1 MMLSGAGGRRTGGF
15 GHTPQRPAGGDLHA
29 PHKLRRCSPQDRSRQ
44 PPRSRREL
52 FRGRRQVS
60 TELRT
65 RQALSPRMAASATAL
80 PGCCAGSQADAP
92 SSATC
97 VSLPSADA
105 AASGRRRRR
114 STAGRNNTGATA
126 HGAEVATR
134 SLAGPHAL
142 LQCGAAARCNVA
154 CGSGVGMPAS
164 TLLMETQVRRGA
176 VPRDRYVLR
185 SLEGA
190 SETDECH
197 AATRQ
202 QPGTWPLLSARANPR
217 VLAAIGPSWLGDAS
231 AATRRLLER
240 TKAVHSSTG
249 GPSQCSNA
257 LLARSSALPGWLH
270 ATTPR
275 GHLQPACERMSLPS
289 SAT

>member
-92 SSATC
+92 SGATC

-217 VLAAIGPSWLGDAS
+217 VLAAIGPTWLAGWVGVMRAQRRGGFSNERKQYIAAREAHPS
-231 AATRRLLER
+231 AATRSSLAQARYRGGSTLRLRE
-240 TKAVHSSTG
+240 G
-249 GPSQCSNA
+249 IFSQRVS
-257 LLARSSALPGWLH
+257 
-270 ATTPR
+270 
-275 GHLQPACERMSLPS
+275 E
-289 SAT
+289 